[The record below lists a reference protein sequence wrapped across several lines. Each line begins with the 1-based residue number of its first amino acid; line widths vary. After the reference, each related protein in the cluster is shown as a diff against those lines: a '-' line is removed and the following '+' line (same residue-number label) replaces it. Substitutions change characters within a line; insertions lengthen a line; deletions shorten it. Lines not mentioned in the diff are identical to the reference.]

1 MQALR
6 RGCPADVYAYAARGV
21 SARAF
26 DQACHK
32 QIGRVTIM
40 DKQILRETFSGP
52 EREAIEEGLTVETS
66 GWER

>member
-1 MQALR
+1 
-6 RGCPADVYAYAARGV
+6 
-21 SARAF
+21 
-26 DQACHK
+26 
-32 QIGRVTIM
+32 M